1 MVLQNKYKAKA
12 SRRHHSQKASADD
25 AEPGSSKPGFRQRFA
40 NKHRQSSSQ
49 SGQDGTM
56 IGSHRGEEEGEDDF
70 EDGDDSEEASISG
83 SEEEQANADFPS
95 LTKAAAVSDPS
106 QSSTH
111 LEDPSNPSRG
121 KYARR
126 KLGES
131 KLARLERLEASKDP
145 RLPDEEEPEPEVDI
159 SNLVAR
165 VAALGG
171 SAGTQAGVAEEIARS
186 RGQHETASDVEN
198 DIDHSLAYLHEK
210 ERLRQKAKG
219 RGGQQDASSKAHSH
233 SEALDVDADGNAID
247 LEALQKEKEKAEAVR
262 ALKARFQGHGVGE
275 RQRPDG
281 RNRIAPSIHIGPQ
294 ATDSSDNS
302 ASSKSG
308 SSEEDTQTASTISDS
323 LNAEIESS
331 LAKTRTG
338 SLNAETAS
346 VNSGR
351 SSFSTTFGRRKS
363 PLAHAPMHEPQ
374 PEKSSPRAGGRARQT
389 ERIDSFLASLNDRS
403 MGGKDPSVFTLN
415 SVSPNPCGPS
425 QRNSN
430 ASDRTVKAHPP
441 SHHQPHQQQ
450 MPIHSAPGELG
461 RLESFLDDMLG

>member
-12 SRRHHSQKASADD
+12 SRRHNSHKASTDD

-40 NKHRQSSSQ
+40 NKHRQSSSHN
-49 SGQDGTM
+49 GQDGAWN
-56 IGSHRGEEEGEDDF
+56 GDEGKSDLD
-70 EDGDDSEEASISG
+70 DGDDSEGGSVSG

-95 LTKAAAVSDPS
+95 LAKAAAVSDPS

-111 LEDPSNPSRG
+111 IEDPSNPSRG

-126 KLGES
+126 KMGES

-145 RLPDEEEPEPEVDI
+145 RLPDDEEPEPEVDI

-165 VAALGG
+165 VAALGD
-171 SAGTQAGVAEEIARS
+171 SAGTQAGVAEDIARS

-198 DIDHSLAYLHEK
+198 DIDHTLAYLHEK
-210 ERLRQKAKG
+210 ERMRQKAKG
-219 RGGQQDASSKAHSH
+219 RGGQDAHKAHT
-233 SEALDVDADGNAID
+233 EALNVDAESSAID

-281 RNRIAPSIHIGPQ
+281 RSRAAPSIHIGPQ
-294 ATDSSDNS
+294 ATHSSDNT

-308 SSEEDTQTASTISDS
+308 SSEEEAQTASTISDS

-331 LAKTRTG
+331 LAKTRNG
-338 SLNAETAS
+338 NLNAETAS

-363 PLAHAPMHEPQ
+363 PLANAPMHQPQ
-374 PEKSSPRAGGRARQT
+374 PEQRSPRSDGRARQT

-403 MGGKDPSVFTLN
+403 IGGRDPSVFTLN
-415 SVSPNPCGPS
+415 SVGPNSCGQS
-425 QRNSN
+425 QRTSN
-430 ASDRTVKAHPP
+430 ASDRTVKAHSP
-441 SHHQPHQQQ
+441 SHHQPRQQQ